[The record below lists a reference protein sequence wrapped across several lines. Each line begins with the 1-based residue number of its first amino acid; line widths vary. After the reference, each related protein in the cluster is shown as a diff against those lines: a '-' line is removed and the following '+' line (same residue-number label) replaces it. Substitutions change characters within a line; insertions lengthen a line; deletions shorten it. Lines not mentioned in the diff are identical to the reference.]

1 MLKRYFLRKVKQWL
15 EKHGAAELVRKHSHV
30 ILETYAHE
38 REIGTSEEEA
48 VLAAC
53 RRMLTHII

>member
-15 EKHGAAELVRKHSHV
+15 EKRGASELVRAHRGV
-30 ILETYAHE
+30 ILEAYAHE
-38 REIGTSEEEA
+38 REIGSTEEEA